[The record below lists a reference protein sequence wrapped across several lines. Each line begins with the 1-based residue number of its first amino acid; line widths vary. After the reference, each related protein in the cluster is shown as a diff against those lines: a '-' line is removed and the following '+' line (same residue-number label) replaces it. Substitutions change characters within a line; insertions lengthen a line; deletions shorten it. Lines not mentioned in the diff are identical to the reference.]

1 MSQLRDFSSGYVD
14 VPGGRLYYEMAG
26 EGEALVL
33 LHAGI
38 ADRRMWARQFETFAR
53 DFRVIIYDARGF
65 GRSESEDISFSNRAD
80 LAALLDAHDI
90 PKAHVL
96 GNSRGGQIALDFALE
111 YPNRVASL
119 VLVAAGVGGFE
130 PAPGETPALETEMFS
145 RMEALWEAGDLEQL
159 NELEIQM
166 FVDGPGQSQT
176 RVDPQIRRQ
185 VLEMNA
191 DNFQHMQQEDVK
203 PIPLDPPAIQRLHE
217 LQIPVLVMIGD
228 LDESVGRAMAD
239 MLEESISGAQK
250 VVFHDVAHMISL
262 EKPEAFNESV
272 LEFLRAN

>member
-1 MSQLRDFSSGYVD
+1 MC
-14 VPGGRLYYEMAG
+14 P
-26 EGEALVL
+26 EGACITRWQAKGKPLVL

-38 ADRRMWARQFETFAR
+38 ADSRMWARQLGTFAR

-80 LAALLDAHDI
+80 LAALLDAHNI
-90 PKAHVL
+90 QKAHVL

-111 YPNRVASL
+111 YPHRVASL
-119 VLVAAGVGGFE
+119 ILVAAGLGGFE
-130 PAPGETPALETEMFS
+130 HSPAETPALETEMFS
-145 RMEALWEAGDLEQL
+145 KMEELWEAGDLEQL

-166 FVDGPGQSQT
+166 FVDGPGQSQA
-176 RVDPQIRRQ
+176 RVNPQIRRQ

-191 DNFQHMQQEDVK
+191 DNFRHMQQEDVK

-217 LQIPVLVMIGD
+217 IQIPVLVMIGD

-239 MLEESISGAQK
+239 TLEENIAGARK
-250 VVFHDVAHMISL
+250 LIFHDVAHMISL
-262 EKPEAFNESV
+262 EKPEEFDESV